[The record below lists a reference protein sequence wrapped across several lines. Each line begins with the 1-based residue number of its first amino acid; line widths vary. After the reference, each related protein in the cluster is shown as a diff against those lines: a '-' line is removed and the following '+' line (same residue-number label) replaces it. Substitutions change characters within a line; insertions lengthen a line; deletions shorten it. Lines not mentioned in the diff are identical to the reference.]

1 MDYLVHLDTIENYGT
16 HYDADPSHYWK
27 FKGGTTLLVRGA
39 PERSA
44 TVIAVINLT
53 KAQTD
58 SIHHHEFV
66 REWEE
71 LGKLKEVPPHIEDD
85 IAKGYV
91 EEIKWRTL
99 ERTANAMLHQTKP
112 KEKHEQ

>member
-1 MDYLVHLDTIENYGT
+1 MDYLVHLQSIENYGT

-27 FKGGTTLLVRGA
+27 FKGSTTLLVRDA

-58 SIHHHEFV
+58 SIHYHEFV
-66 REWEE
+66 SDWEE

-85 IAKGYV
+85 IVEGYI
-91 EEIKWRTL
+91 EEITWRSL
-99 ERTANAMLHQTKP
+99 ERAANAKLN
-112 KEKHEQ
+112 